1 MYKFKKREREKKKK
15 KKQENPT
22 ELQKAKLEA
31 EVPKRNKGAGLWGRT
46 RPVTQRG
53 KGAESSPMPL
63 GACWAP
69 RVVGECVEPARPP

>member
-1 MYKFKKREREKKKK
+1 MVSRFSVDTRASLALRGGESWGMCLSRGPG
-15 KKQENPT
+15 Q
-22 ELQKAKLEA
+22 
-31 EVPKRNKGAGLWGRT
+31 GAGLWGRT